1 MQTMSIVVPC
11 WNEEEAIPHF
21 VRAMEEIHP
30 KLLERSVKP
39 ILWFVDDGSQD
50 GTLQVIRAL
59 AKQREDIR
67 YLSLSRNFGKEAA
80 LLAGLRESDGDYV
93 AVMDVDLQDPPE
105 LLPSMLELLQNE
117 DWDCVATR
125 RTTRSQEPPIRS
137 FFAHGFYGL
146 MHKISGIGLVDGER
160 DFRLMRACMAKAVAE
175 LPERNRFSKGLFH
188 FVGFRTTYL
197 TFENRPRAAGQT
209 KWSFWKLFR
218 YSLEGII
225 SFSDAPL
232 AVAGIAGVLFCLLA
246 ILCAAVA
253 AGGGADPD
261 AWTAVLLFASGV
273 QLLCTGLLGLYLSK
287 VHRETRR
294 RPSYFIRERGG
305 GESGTRFAEKNN

>member
-1 MQTMSIVVPC
+1 MQTLAIIVPC

-21 VRAMEEIHP
+21 IQAMEEVRP
-30 KLLERSVKP
+30 RLLEHSVKP
-39 ILWFVDDGSQD
+39 VIWFVDDGSQD
-50 GTLQVIRAL
+50 GTLKVIRAL
-59 AKQREDIR
+59 AKQREDVR

-93 AVMDVDLQDPPE
+93 AVMDADLQDPPE
-105 LLPSMLELLQNE
+105 LLPKMLGLLQNE

-146 MHKISGIGLVDGER
+146 MEKISRIGLVDGER
-160 DFRLMRACMAKAVAE
+160 DFRLMRACMAKAVAG

-197 TFENRPRAAGQT
+197 SFENRPRAAGKT
-209 KWSFWKLFR
+209 KWSFWKLLQ
-218 YSLEGII
+218 YSLEGIV
-225 SFSDAPL
+225 SFSNVPL
-232 AVAGIAGVLFCLLA
+232 AIAGIVGALLCLLA
-246 ILCAAVA
+246 IPCAVVAV
-253 AGGGADPD
+253 GGAGSG
-261 AWTAVLLFASGV
+261 AWTAVLLLAAGV

-287 VHRETRR
+287 VHRETRQ
-294 RPSYFIRERGG
+294 RPCYFIRERGG
-305 GESGTRFAEKNN
+305 GECQARPVGENN